1 MKKNKLFTTILTV
14 SAIAGTT
21 LMTYASVA
29 TPSNATEN
37 DYGISLMSTN
47 DGGESGDSGF
57 DFDIETGEPEEII
70 INLTNT
76 FVDEGVVIK
85 GTKTWEDKENIY
97 NLRPEEIEISLYA
110 DGEDTGLD
118 FIASEETGWTYE
130 FKDQPRYDEDGSL
143 IEYTIKETAVKG
155 YTVSYEKITT
165 SDTPDDEEQED
176 VDYSIL
182 LDRPTISFVF
192 NDDGDREATAQ
203 ALQNNAR
210 YYFVK
215 SYTDGAGETHKV
227 NGSISGYSV
236 DSNTPQTVEPYEVD
250 FSYNDKTFPKYTD
263 TYLNTYE
270 LKTFGAVNGYDIDI
284 SGNMDD
290 GFVITYTKQ

>member
-1 MKKNKLFTTILTV
+1 MKKIFKILT
-14 SAIAGTT
+14 ITT
-21 LMTYASVA
+21 AL
-29 TPSNATEN
+29 
-37 DYGISLMSTN
+37 GISGAATFAAFGGTNNST
-47 DGGESGDSGF
+47 DESFAPDLPV
-57 DFDIETGEPEEII
+57 IETEPEEII

-76 FVDEGVVIK
+76 KTDETVIVK
-85 GTKTWEDKENIY
+85 GTKTWEDGDNKYNI
-97 NLRPEEIEISLYA
+97 RPDSIEINLYA

-118 FIASEETGWTYE
+118 TTASEETGWTYE
-130 FKDQPRYDEDGSL
+130 FEGQPKYDEDGNKN
-143 IEYTIKETAVKG
+143 EYTIKETAVKG

-165 SDTPDDEEQED
+165 SDIPDDEEQED
-176 VDYSIL
+176 VDYSVL
-182 LDRPTISFVF
+182 LDKPTISFVF
-192 NDDGDREATAQ
+192 NDGGDREATAQ

-263 TYLNTYE
+263 TYLNT
-270 LKTFGAVNGYDIDI
+270 
-284 SGNMDD
+284 
-290 GFVITYTKQ
+290 